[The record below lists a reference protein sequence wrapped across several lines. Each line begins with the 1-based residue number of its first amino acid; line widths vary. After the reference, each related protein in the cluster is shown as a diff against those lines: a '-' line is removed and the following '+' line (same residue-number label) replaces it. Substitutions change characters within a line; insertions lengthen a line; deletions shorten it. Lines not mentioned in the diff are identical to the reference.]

1 MNEFPRTT
9 VGGVSLPR
17 MLMGTNWM
25 LGWSHTSASADEMI
39 RRRYQSVE
47 AFKPVLEAYLRHRVD
62 AIMAPF
68 DGPSQHLLE
77 AIRDTEQKLG
87 RHIILIDTPTINVD
101 DNPQAR
107 QEAQAKIQESARR
120 GATFCLLHHS
130 CAEQLVD
137 KNKGVIRRLDDFT
150 KMIRDAGM
158 ITGLSAHMPELI
170 VYSDQN
176 GYDVETYIQI
186 FNCMGFLMQ
195 VEIETV
201 ASIIHHAK
209 KPVMTI
215 KSMAAGRCTP
225 YVGLTFS
232 WNAIRPQDM
241 VTLGAFSPQ
250 EVEEDVE
257 ISLAAIEHRFPDLE
271 KRSSTN
277 QNQAA
282 YGSEAQLDKGR
293 SFGSS
298 LFSFLLLLGAIPS
311 ALGIGFVHH
320 VADARQQHDGALD
333 LVGAAHVHPAAL
345 LLNQVGGQQGLHVVV
360 RLAGG
365 AKPARIHQLGHRL
378 GPP

>member
-9 VGGVSLPR
+9 VGGVSLSR
-17 MLMGTNWM
+17 MLIGTNWL

-39 RRRYQSVE
+39 RRRYDSAE
-47 AFKPVLEAYLRHRVD
+47 AFKPVLEAYLRHGVD
-62 AIMAPF
+62 TIMAPF
-68 DGPSQHLLE
+68 GASPQLVE

-87 RHIILIDTPTINVD
+87 RGIILVDTPTLNVD

-107 QEAQAKIQESARR
+107 QEAEQTVKESAKR
-120 GATFCLLHHS
+120 GAKFCLLHHS

-137 KNKGVIRRLDDFT
+137 KNKGVIRRLDDYT

-158 ITGLSAHMPELI
+158 IPGLSAHMPELV

-201 ASIIHHAK
+201 ASIIQNAK

-215 KSMAAGRCTP
+215 KSMAAGRCSP

-232 WNAIRPQDM
+232 WNAIRERDM
-241 VTLGAFSPQ
+241 VTVGAFSPQ

-271 KRSSTN
+271 KRSSPN
-277 QNQAA
+277 QDQAA
-282 YGSEAQLDKGR
+282 
-293 SFGSS
+293 FG
-298 LFSFLLLLGAIPS
+298 
-311 ALGIGFVHH
+311 
-320 VADARQQHDGALD
+320 
-333 LVGAAHVHPAAL
+333 
-345 LLNQVGGQQGLHVVV
+345 
-360 RLAGG
+360 
-365 AKPARIHQLGHRL
+365 
-378 GPP
+378 

>member
-9 VGGVSLPR
+9 VGGVSLSR
-17 MLMGTNWM
+17 MLIGTNWL

-39 RRRYQSVE
+39 RRRYDSAE
-47 AFKPVLEAYLRHRVD
+47 AFKPVLEAYLRHGVD
-62 AIMAPF
+62 TIMAPF
-68 DGPSQHLLE
+68 GASPQLVE

-87 RHIILIDTPTINVD
+87 RGIILVDTPTLNVD

-107 QEAQAKIQESARR
+107 QEAEQTVKESAKR
-120 GATFCLLHHS
+120 GAKFCLLHHS

-137 KNKGVIRRLDDFT
+137 KNKGVIRRLDDYT

-158 ITGLSAHMPELI
+158 IPGLSAHMPELI
-170 VYSDQN
+170 VYSDAN

-201 ASIIHHAK
+201 ASIIQNAK

-215 KSMAAGRCTP
+215 KSMAAGRCSP

-232 WNAIRPQDM
+232 WNAIREKDM
-241 VTLGAFSPQ
+241 VTVGAFDPQ
-250 EVEEDVE
+250 EAEEDIE

-271 KRSSTN
+271 KRSSPN

-282 YGSEAQLDKGR
+282 
-293 SFGSS
+293 FG
-298 LFSFLLLLGAIPS
+298 
-311 ALGIGFVHH
+311 
-320 VADARQQHDGALD
+320 
-333 LVGAAHVHPAAL
+333 
-345 LLNQVGGQQGLHVVV
+345 
-360 RLAGG
+360 
-365 AKPARIHQLGHRL
+365 
-378 GPP
+378 